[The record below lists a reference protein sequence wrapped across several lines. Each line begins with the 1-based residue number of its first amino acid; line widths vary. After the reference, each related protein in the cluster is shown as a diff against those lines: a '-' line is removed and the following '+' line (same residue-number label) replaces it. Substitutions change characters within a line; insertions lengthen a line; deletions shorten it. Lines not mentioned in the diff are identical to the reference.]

1 MLHINLITGTFIII
15 ACVIFHVAG
24 LAYSILRLRALAKF
38 EDRMPPRRRL
48 MVVVVT
54 AVLVVIALHTV
65 EIWAW
70 ATVYFTLGEFSEFE
84 AALYFSAVTAT
95 TLGYGDLTLSQQW
108 RLLAPFEAM
117 GGLILFG
124 ASTAYLLEVMRG
136 LFAAF
141 SSDEE

>member
-1 MLHINLITGTFIII
+1 MLQINLITGTIII
-15 ACVIFHVAG
+15 VACVIFHVAG
-24 LAYSILRLRALAKF
+24 LAYSILRLRGLAKL
-38 EDRMPPRRRL
+38 EDRMPRRRRL
-48 MVVVVT
+48 MLIVVT
-54 AVLVVIALHTV
+54 AVLVVIALHTA
-65 EIWAW
+65 EIWVW
-70 ATVYFTLGEFSEFE
+70 ATVYFALGEFSEFE

-124 ASTAYLLEVMRG
+124 ASTAYLLEAMRG

-141 SSDEE
+141 SSDED

>member
-1 MLHINLITGTFIII
+1 MLQINLITGTLIIV

-24 LAYSILRLRALAKF
+24 LAYSILRLRALAKL
-38 EDRMPPRRRL
+38 EDRMPRRRRL
-48 MVVVVT
+48 MLIVVT

-70 ATVYFTLGEFSEFE
+70 ATVYFVLDEFSEFE

-141 SSDEE
+141 SSDED